1 LSYYVRSKVVLAQ
14 AQVSRAL
21 IADSL
26 SSLEAFVHSFAGSLQ
41 KSTREVPNSLCA
53 RMAHFSSDSGQIV
66 DDFFRDFSQRPF
78 KISQK
83 ALDSRGD
90 AMGAVFLG
98 IVDPKPAA
106 MGGPRPGPP
115 RTVPSRMCR
124 GKSSLDHGGKG
135 CSPGRESRRLA
146 AATCVHLGLDFG
158 RLVPPPM
165 GRLDSGTGPT
175 GCVPSP
181 PGCPRSAPWRRPSRR
196 PVGCRRG

>member
-1 LSYYVRSKVVLAQ
+1 MAQ
-14 AQVSRAL
+14 AEVSRAS
-21 IADSL
+21 IAGFL

-53 RMAHFSSDSGQIV
+53 GMAHFSSDSGQIV

-106 MGGPRPGPP
+106 MGDLVPGP
-115 RTVPSRMCR
+115 
-124 GKSSLDHGGKG
+124 
-135 CSPGRESRRLA
+135 
-146 AATCVHLGLDFG
+146 
-158 RLVPPPM
+158 
-165 GRLDSGTGPT
+165 
-175 GCVPSP
+175 
-181 PGCPRSAPWRRPSRR
+181 
-196 PVGCRRG
+196 

>member
-1 LSYYVRSKVVLAQ
+1 VLAQ

-53 RMAHFSSDSGQIV
+53 GMAHFSSDSGQIV

-83 ALDSRGD
+83 ALDSRED

-98 IVDPKPAA
+98 IVDPKPVATGTSFRA
-106 MGGPRPGPP
+106 PQEQLRVGCAKG
-115 RTVPSRMCR
+115 SRAWIR
-124 GKSSLDHGGKG
+124 EGKNA
-135 CSPGRESRRLA
+135 CGRESRRLV
-146 AATCVHLGLDFG
+146 AATGVHSGLDSG
-158 RLVPPPM
+158 RPVPSPM
-165 GRLDSGTGPT
+165 GRPGSRAWPTGPVHSL
-175 GCVPSP
+175 G
-181 PGCPRSAPWRRPSRR
+181 GCPRRAR
-196 PVGCRRG
+196 